1 MSKGTLLAL
10 LMAVLTV
17 VFVVI
22 GTLSPIPAAV
32 YYAGGKN
39 LLRSSTTA
47 QAAVEN
53 LAVDLKQHA
62 WDAAYNSLAN
72 RAEFT
77 EPQFVQDMTGG
88 TLSLRTFADLQSYDV
103 RPLHASADDAEM
115 QVKLHWSTV
124 VGPFETT
131 RDLHVV
137 RNGDQWAVDWPLV
150 KIPSVPP
157 QVIAVNYLRW
167 DVIYRGPGDEWGA
180 QDVQSPRI
188 RIVDMHPVSRAEGV
202 VVMGELL
209 NEDIVPAY
217 VSVSATLLRKDGSTI
232 AREGAFDMIAHTLLP
247 KQVTPFFIVFPNAD
261 LSQVGAIH
269 MDPQSVLVSASAD
282 PVVEIQNQKFN
293 PGPDAS
299 LTGQLS
305 NQSGQTVNIAHVLS
319 TFYDKDGHLVWV
331 AGRYV
336 DRALLPQTPVDF
348 TVPVPQDLAKQV
360 STERTIVSNYSSG
373 NSL

>member
-1 MSKGTLLAL
+1 MIKGALLAL
-10 LMAVLTV
+10 LMAALTV
-17 VFVVI
+17 VFLVI
-22 GTLSPIPAAV
+22 GTLSPVPAAV

-39 LLRSSTTA
+39 LLRASTSA
-47 QAAVEN
+47 QAAVDN
-53 LAVDLKQHA
+53 LAVDLKQRA
-62 WDAAYNSLAN
+62 WENAYNSLAN
-72 RAEFT
+72 KAEFT
-77 EPQFVQDMTGG
+77 EPQFVQDMTGN
-88 TLSLRTFADLQSYDV
+88 TLSLRTFADLENYEVQ
-103 RPLHASADDAEM
+103 PLHATGDDAEM
-115 QVKLHWSTV
+115 TLKLRWSTV

-137 RNGDQWAVDWPLV
+137 RNGDHWAVDWPLV

-157 QVIAVNYLRW
+157 QVIPVNYLRW

-217 VSVSATLLRKDGSTI
+217 VSVSATLLRKDGSAI

-247 KQVTPFFIVFPNAD
+247 KQVTPFSIVFPNAD
-261 LSQVGAIH
+261 ISEVGAIH

-282 PVVEIQNQKFN
+282 PVVEIQNQKID
-293 PGPDAS
+293 PGPGAS

-305 NQSGQTVNIAHVLS
+305 NQSGQTVNIAHVLT
-319 TFYDKDGHLVWV
+319 TFYDKNGQLVWV
-331 AGRYV
+331 AGQYV

-348 TVPVPQDLAKQV
+348 TVPVPRDLTKQV
-360 STERTIVSNYSSG
+360 STERTIVANYSSG